1 MGTGQR
7 QEEEEGEGGAVSR
20 KVKQQQAQMVR
31 SFGGRGLHMKHK
43 NNLNPV

>member
-7 QEEEEGEGGAVSR
+7 QEEEGEGGAVSR
-20 KVKQQQAQMVR
+20 KVKQQAQMVR
-31 SFGGRGLHMKHK
+31 SFGGRGLHMTHK